1 MQIPDNVKSTL
12 SCEEINK
19 PLKIRIDEEQ
29 NNEIFQNIISKNP
42 MSIQIVDKNGFTLS
56 VNPAHTKLFGAVPPL
71 DYSVFND
78 FQLKQ
83 QGDGDLLERAKNGE
97 TVAFTD
103 LYYNAHDL
111 VAEFP
116 DVPIWI
122 RLTVFPLNDTNGKPE
137 KFVFTHENISARR
150 QAEEVLKASV
160 SLLDASLESTADGIL
175 IVNRNGKITKWNKKF
190 AQMWQLSDDNLSDS
204 DDNSVIHHVLS
215 KISDPVPFVEKVN
228 YLYAFPEVSSFDQIR
243 LLDGS
248 FIERYSQPQRI
259 GNEIVGRVWS
269 FRDITERKKAEEAL
283 RESEER
289 YRSFIS
295 QVSEGVY
302 RFESDQPMD
311 ISLPLEEQVDFIFD
325 HFFIAECNDSFVKMY
340 GSGEKKDILGKGH
353 LDFYGDRYNQINR
366 DLLREYILNG
376 YKIEN
381 GITEELNLSGE
392 LVYITNNSL
401 GIIENN
407 QLIRIW
413 GTQLDITGRRIAE
426 NALKESEE
434 KHRFLIE
441 NSHDIIYTLT
451 SDGIF
456 TFVSHAWTVLLGHPI
471 KQVVGES
478 FQKFV
483 HPDDLRSCLVWIQ
496 KVIKTGLRQ
505 EGIEYRVQ
513 HLNGSWFWH
522 TSSAVPLR
530 DDSGIVIG
538 FEGTARD
545 ITERKLAEEQFH
557 QSEQKLS
564 TLFAS
569 MTEMVVLH
577 ELVFNNLGEA
587 VNYRITDCNSV
598 FTEVTGIKKQNAVQK
613 LATEVYQTETP
624 PFLDEYIKVA
634 TTGEPYKYYTYFAP
648 TDKHFMISVVS
659 PEKNHFSTISTDIT
673 AIRQIEEVITA
684 KNKELENYLYVA
696 SHDLRSPLVNVQGFS
711 QRLQKQA
718 DKIKAILSE
727 CLIEP
732 QAKESIDKIANDDIP
747 RTLNFIFSNV
757 SKMDTLINGL
767 LQISRTGRIKM
778 TIRKIDINKLFNNI
792 IAAHNFQITELGVK
806 VVIGN
811 LDDCY
816 GDENQLNQLFSNI
829 IGNALKYSSKNR
841 QSELK
846 IASQA
851 HYSKV
856 IFSIKDSGIGIAP
869 RHIEKIWDVFYRV
882 DSSSPEAGEGLG
894 LSVAKRIADKHKG
907 KIWVESEEGKGS
919 TFYVELPK
927 NEFTE

>member
-1 MQIPDNVKSTL
+1 MQIADNEKSTL
-12 SCEEINK
+12 FIGGIATDVTEHRLSEK
-19 PLKIRIDEEQ
+19 TMQD
-29 NNEIFQNIISKNP
+29 IIAKNP
-42 MSIQIVDKNGFTLS
+42 LSIQIVDRNGFTLS
-56 VNPAHTKLFGAVPPL
+56 FNPAHTKLFGAVPPS
-71 DYSVFND
+71 DYSVFDD

-83 QGDGDLLERAKNGE
+83 QGVGDLLERAKKGE
-97 TVAFTD
+97 TVTFPD

-116 DVPIWI
+116 DVPVWI
-122 RLTVFPLNDTNGKPE
+122 RLTIFPLNDINGIPE

-175 IVNRNGKITKWNKKF
+175 IVNRNGNITKWNKKF
-190 AQMWQLSDDNLSDS
+190 AEMWQLSDQILSESNDS
-204 DDNSVIHHVLS
+204 SVMYHILS
-215 KISDPVPFVEKVN
+215 KISDPVQFVRKIS
-228 YLYAFPEVSSFDQIR
+228 YLCDFPEVSSFDQIKF
-243 LLDGS
+243 LDGR
-248 FIERYSQPQRI
+248 FFERYSQPQRI

-269 FRDITERKKAEEAL
+269 FRDVTERKKAEEAL

-302 RFESDQPMD
+302 RFECDQPMD
-311 ISLPLEEQVDFIFD
+311 ISLSLEEQVDFIFD

-340 GSGEKKDILGKGH
+340 GNGEQKDIIGKGH
-353 LDFYGDRYNQINR
+353 LDFYGDRYNKVNR
-366 DLLREYILNG
+366 DLLRKYILNG

-381 GITEELNLSGE
+381 GITEELNLSGD

-407 QLIRIW
+407 HLVRIW
-413 GTQLDITGRRIAE
+413 GTQFDITSRMLAE

-451 SDGIF
+451 ADGIL
-456 TFVSHAWTVLLGHPI
+456 TFVSHAWTELLGHPI

-483 HPDDLRSCLVWIQ
+483 HPDDLRNCLVWMQ

-513 HLNGSWFWH
+513 HLNGLWLWH

-530 DDSGIVIG
+530 DEAGIVIG

-545 ITERKLAEEQFH
+545 ITERKLAEELFR

-569 MTEMVVLH
+569 MTEMVVLY

-587 VNYRITDCNSV
+587 VNYRITDCNVV
-598 FTEVTGIKKQNAVQK
+598 FTEVTGIKKENAIQK

-659 PEKNHFSTISTDIT
+659 PEINHFATISTDIT

-711 QRLQKQA
+711 QRLQKHA
-718 DKIKAILSE
+718 DKIKAVLSE

-732 QAKESIDKIANDDIP
+732 QTKESIDKIANEDIP
-747 RTLNFIFSNV
+747 KTLNFIFSNV

-778 TIRKIDINKLFNNI
+778 NIRKINMNKLFNNI
-792 IAAHNFQITELGVK
+792 IAAHNFQITELFVNM
-806 VVIGN
+806 VVGN

-829 IGNALKYSSKNR
+829 IGNALKYSDKNR

-846 IASQA
+846 IASQT

-856 IFSIKDSGIGIAP
+856 IYSIKDSGIGIAP

-894 LSVAKRIADKHKG
+894 LSIAKRIADKHKG

-919 TFYVELPK
+919 TFYVELQK
-927 NEFTE
+927 NDFTE